1 MKFEKRAIALCATVL
16 GVSLAIPSWG
26 TAAMNGNSRQSPT
39 RYSENSDMGSPRNV
53 DDATLKRAAAAYVK
67 VTDISAK
74 TQQAM
79 NSTDDATKKQQLA
92 ADSESA
98 KLAAVKAEGMEPRQ
112 YNNVI
117 QLVKADNTLQQKF
130 LSYVQE
136 LKHSL

>member
-39 RYSENSDMGSPRNV
+39 RYAEYSDMGSPRNV

-98 KLAAVKAEGMEPRQ
+98 KLAAVKAEGMEPQQ

-136 LKHSL
+136 LKHSS

>member
-39 RYSENSDMGSPRNV
+39 RYAENSDMGSPRNV

-98 KLAAVKAEGMEPRQ
+98 KLAAVKEEGMEPQQ

>member
-1 MKFEKRAIALCATVL
+1 MPKIPTWVL
-16 GVSLAIPSWG
+16 
-26 TAAMNGNSRQSPT
+26 R
-39 RYSENSDMGSPRNV
+39 

-98 KLAAVKAEGMEPRQ
+98 KLAAVKEEGMEPQQ

-136 LKHSL
+136 LKHSS